1 MKMRIIVPA
10 VLSAVLLSA
19 PVLAASNYGTSTKPT
34 SHALQTVAMT
44 SAEKCTALQK
54 QFDQAIKTHDKA
66 PKANEAKTMRTE
78 GGNLCASGKQA
89 DGAAKL
95 EQAIKALGVKPK
107 A

>member
-1 MKMRIIVPA
+1 MKMRIMVPA

-19 PVLAASNYGTSTKPT
+19 PVLAASNYDTSPKPT
-34 SHALQTVAMT
+34 SPILQTVAMT
-44 SAEKCTALQK
+44 PAQKCTALKK
-54 QFDQAIKTHDKA
+54 QFDQAIKTHEKA

-78 GGNLCASGKQA
+78 GGTLCTSGKEA
-89 DGAAKL
+89 DGVAKL